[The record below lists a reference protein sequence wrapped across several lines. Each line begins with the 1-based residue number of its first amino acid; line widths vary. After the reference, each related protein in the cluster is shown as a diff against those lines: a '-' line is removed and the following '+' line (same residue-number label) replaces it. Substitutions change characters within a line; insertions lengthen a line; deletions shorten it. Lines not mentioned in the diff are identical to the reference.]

1 VSASNLNEVL
11 RDVLDL
17 CTGRLLAAGVRV
29 NWQPQTVLPSIHG
42 SPIRLRAMFKAL
54 VDNALEAMNTKG
66 WLQRELAVTTRS
78 LFGSVEVQIE
88 DSGPGIEPDLR
99 LKVFEPF
106 FTTKNTHQHAGTGLS
121 MAQQVVMDHGGMI
134 EIESAVGPG
143 CRLRIVLPTRH
154 GGE

>member
-1 VSASNLNEVL
+1 
-11 RDVLDL
+11 
-17 CTGRLLAAGVRV
+17 
-29 NWQPQTVLPSIHG
+29 
-42 SPIRLRAMFKAL
+42 MFKAL

-78 LFGSVEVQIE
+78 LLGSVEVQIE
-88 DSGPGIEPDLR
+88 DSGPGIERDLR